1 MMLIITPQELSL
13 LSGLVAYPR
22 SVTEH
27 RGTFFFLARRGREK
41 VLGLLARERSLL
53 AAFVGDEHDV
63 RVGGDDEQRMILK
76 LCPTEHSNATALRA
90 ALPFTSPEAVGVRKS
105 VGCGDRLGL
114 ATPGHVRA
122 MRGILRLP
130 PPPGPTGCAQSG
142 PSGQIGIA
150 PIFAQQ
156 SIREMSRTGR
166 TPDQVMDDATWGVF
180 QEGWREGFGADAD
193 HLKTTADA
201 DVCADAGFTMYTV
214 DPGDHVDDGAATA
227 SPTELSQRVEAL
239 PWDVLGSSPQAIR
252 ATYLGRSF
260 DLGTFALTFTERELL
275 LAAAKYGRAVAH
287 TVTMYRHLAS
297 RMGNRV
303 FELEM
308 SVDETATPTTTHE
321 HFFVASELK
330 RLGVRWVSL
339 APRFVGRF
347 EKGVDYIGDLR
358 SFEVDLAR
366 HAAVAEAMGPYK
378 LSVHSG
384 SDKFSI
390 YPIIARVAGDL
401 VHLKTAGTSYLEAL
415 RAIATIDPALFR
427 EILTFA
433 EGRYDTD
440 KASYHVS
447 ADPRRF
453 PDPGRLADD
462 ELTGVLDTFDG
473 RQLLHVTFGSVLTMR
488 DDTGGYRFRDRL
500 LAALSA
506 DEEAYYTLLESHIGR
521 HLAPFG
527 V

>member
-1 MMLIITPQELSL
+1 MTLMITPQELSRL
-13 LSGLVAYPR
+13 TRLAVYPR

-27 RGTFFFLARRGREK
+27 GGTFYFLARRGQEK
-41 VLGLLARERSLL
+41 VLGLLAQERSLL
-53 AAFVGDEHDV
+53 GSFVGDEHDTW
-63 RVGGDDEQRMILK
+63 VGGDDGQGMILK
-76 LCPTEHSNATALRA
+76 LCPTEHSNAAALRV
-90 ALPFTSPEAVGVRKS
+90 ALPFTSPQVVGVRKS

-122 MRGILRLP
+122 MRGILRLGHQP
-130 PPPGPTGCAQSG
+130 G
-142 PSGQIGIA
+142 PSGQTGIT

-156 SIREMSRTGR
+156 SIREMTRTGR
-166 TPDQVMDDATWGVF
+166 TPDRVMDDATWGVF

-193 HLKTTADA
+193 HLKVIA
-201 DVCADAGFTMYTV
+201 DVDVCVDAGFTMYTI
-214 DPGDHVDDGAATA
+214 DPGDHVDDDAAMA

-239 PWDVLGSSPQAIR
+239 PWDVLESSPQAIR
-252 ATYLGRSF
+252 AAYLSRSF

-287 TVTMYRHLAS
+287 TVTMYRHLAN
-297 RMGNRV
+297 RMGNQV

-321 HFFVASELK
+321 HFFVANELR
-330 RLGVRWVSL
+330 RLDVRWVSL

-347 EKGVDYIGDLR
+347 EKGVDYIGDLKPL
-358 SFEVDLAR
+358 EADLTW
-366 HAAVAEAMGPYK
+366 HAAVARALGPYK

-415 RAIATIDPALFR
+415 RAVATIDPALFR

-433 EGRYDTD
+433 EGRYETD

-453 PDPGRLADD
+453 PDPRRLADD
-462 ELTGVLDTFDG
+462 ELSGVLDTFDG
-473 RQLLHVTFGSVLTMR
+473 RQLLHVTFGSVLTTR

-506 DEEAYYTLLESHIGR
+506 EEELYYTLLESHIGR
-521 HLAPFG
+521 HLAPFAA
-527 V
+527 